1 MAYNNENGGVIEK
14 LRGAHIVDLDSE
26 VYNIPEW
33 VSTKAMVESWLADAI
48 LYELWIGSDGSSAN
62 KIYYSDLPWPIG
74 KFLYYKQIFYVKQQ
88 LGITKE
94 NAERREV
101 EVSLPFTFILNC
113 LKNIYTESI

>member
-14 LRGAHIVDLDSE
+14 LRGARIVDLDSE
-26 VYNIPEW
+26 VCNIPEW

-74 KFLYYKQIFYVKQQ
+74 KFLYYKQIFLVKQR

-94 NAERREV
+94 NAERRKQ
-101 EVSLPFTFILNC
+101 EVSNPLHFFLTA
-113 LKNIYTESI
+113 